1 MKTKD
6 LYGGLDVHKNE
17 NEVALASAGRGAPV
31 LAYGRISNDL
41 HSLDR
46 LVGSTQGHR

>member
-1 MKTKD
+1 MKTKG
-6 LYGGLDVHKNE
+6 LYVRLDVHKNE
-17 NEVALASAGRGAPV
+17 NEVALAGAPV

-46 LVGSTQGHR
+46 LVGKLRKNHPGSF